1 MSFNLTPRQK
11 NILFAVVMDYI
22 STAEP
27 VGSRTIA
34 KRYEL
39 GLSPATIR
47 NDMAE
52 LEELGLLVQPHSS
65 AGRIPSQLGYRNFVD
80 FLMEK
85 TSLSDFEVNKIKN
98 IPSVNLKLDSIIE
111 QSAKVLS
118 VLSNTVAIIQF
129 PESNKEYVRH
139 FQILPISSNMF
150 VLILVSNTGNVHD
163 YRVQLDSHVDESFF
177 QYLTNYFHEQLIGT
191 PINKLQSKIQM
202 LIKSNF
208 EYEQEIRKVYSSI
221 RDYINNDK
229 NKICVAGT
237 SNLLKE
243 PEFNET
249 EKAHSLIDFFEDE
262 ENSNEL
268 SEIFMNL
275 SHSLSI
281 EQHPKILI
289 GKEIKISQLQDCS
302 LIVGSYKIG
311 DELSGAIGLLGPTR
325 MQYSKSI
332 AALEEMTKNLSYL
345 LTKIY
350 GIDDD

>member
-1 MSFNLTPRQK
+1 MSFDLTARQK
-11 NILFAVVMDYI
+11 NILFAIVMDYI

-34 KRYEL
+34 KRYDL

-52 LEELGLLVQPHSS
+52 LEDLGLLVQPHSS
-65 AGRIPSQLGYRNFVD
+65 AGRIPSQMGYRNFVD

-85 TSLSDFEVNKIKN
+85 TPLSDLEVNKIKN

-129 PESNKEYVRH
+129 PESSKEYVRH

-191 PINKLQSKIQM
+191 PISQLQSKIQL
-202 LIKSNF
+202 LIRNNF
-208 EYEQEIRKVYSSI
+208 EYEQELRKVYSSI
-221 RDYINNDK
+221 KEYLSNDK

-249 EKAHSLIDFFEDE
+249 EKAHSLIDFFEDN
-262 ENSNEL
+262 ENSQEL
-268 SEIFMNL
+268 SEVFMDISN
-275 SHSLSI
+275 SLANES
-281 EQHPKILI
+281 HPKILI

-311 DELSGAIGLLGPTR
+311 DVLSGAIGLIGPTR

-332 AALEEMTKNLSYL
+332 AALEEMTKNLGYL